1 MIDYIVACYV
11 GRRRNS
17 SADPL
22 SYIQNHLNW
31 LESAIGVGNALFV
44 FNDSPSNIK
53 KQNEAKKLI
62 EEKGYNH
69 LTKPNFNMS
78 YGAWEY
84 GIFNLVKT
92 SKSNYAFL
100 IEDDYVPSNRDS
112 LNYFLNEANHNTCFI
127 ASYYQSGNETRGLK
141 YRRHNHAAIANGLI
155 SYRAIKK
162 LIDNKIPIFNLSPSN
177 KEYSSW
183 IQKFEEGHNIEV
195 KRIYGSIAVFDQRC
209 FLHNIEKERY
219 EMKDITENNFTLF
232 YSSDPNT
239 EGMHVYG
246 NDKGICL
253 IEPNFNFNNKK
264 RWGTENYIAKKYGL
278 KAL

>member
-22 SYIQNHLNW
+22 SYIKNHLNW

-84 GIFNLVKT
+84 GIYNLVKT

-112 LNYFLNEANHNTCFI
+112 LNYFLNEVNHKTGFV
-127 ASYYQSGNETRGLK
+127 ASFYQTSNVGGNLR
-141 YRRHNHAAIANGLI
+141 YRFNHAAIANGLV
-155 SYRAIKK
+155 SYEAVKK
-162 LIDNKIPIFNLSPSN
+162 LLNNKVPIFCLSPSDE
-177 KEYSSW
+177 EYNSW
-183 IQKFEEGHNIEV
+183 IDEFEDGHNRLI
-195 KRIYGSIAVFDQRC
+195 KKIYGSIAVYDQRH
-209 FLHNIEKERY
+209 FLHNIEKEGY
-219 EMKDITENNFTLF
+219 EMKDVTENNFTLF
-232 YSSDPNT
+232 YSSDPNS
-239 EGMHVYG
+239 EGIHVYG
-246 NDKGICL
+246 NDKGVCL
-253 IEPNFNFNNKK
+253 IQPNFDFNNKR
-264 RWGTENYIAKKYGL
+264 RWGAKNYQTKKYGR